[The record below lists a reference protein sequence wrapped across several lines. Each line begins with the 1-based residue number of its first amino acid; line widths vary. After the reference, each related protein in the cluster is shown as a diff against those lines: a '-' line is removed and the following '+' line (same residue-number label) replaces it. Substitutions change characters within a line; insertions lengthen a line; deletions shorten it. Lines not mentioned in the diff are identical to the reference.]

1 MKLTKKAIKA
11 IDTQDTR
18 LKLALALGCSV
29 DTIRRYIKAN
39 SDDLTKAAALIV
51 IRAETNLK
59 DNQILEQE
67 PVKA

>member
-11 IDTQDTR
+11 IDTQDIR

-51 IRAETNLK
+51 IRAETHLK
-59 DNQILEQE
+59 DNQILDQE

>member
-11 IDTQDTR
+11 IDTQDIR

-39 SDDLTKAAALIV
+39 SDDLTKAAALVV
-51 IRAETNLK
+51 IRAETKLK
-59 DNQILEQE
+59 DDQILQQE
-67 PVKA
+67 VVKA

>member
-11 IDTQDTR
+11 IDTQDIR

-59 DNQILEQE
+59 DNQILDQE